1 MRCKYYDDFWG
12 ICCNGYSEYCEDDCP
27 YEDWKECN
35 CFCGESVKKKNKIT
49 PCYMCDNA
57 RLNNELT
64 EENDFSSCGI
74 GEFIYTPLPEGEYM
88 FEINMEDGYN
98 SWDIG
103 KVIFFS
109 KKDAEKTL
117 KERICNGTVL

>member
-1 MRCKYYDDFWG
+1 MTEKIKFLFTVGDILYD
-12 ICCNGYSEYCEDDCP
+12 IT
-27 YEDWKECN
+27 
-35 CFCGESVKKKNKIT
+35 ESLV
-49 PCYMCDNA
+49 
-57 RLNNELT
+57 NET
-64 EENDFSSCGI
+64 RIESI
-74 GEFIYTPLPEGEYM
+74 IYTPLPEGEYM

>member
-1 MRCKYYDDFWG
+1 MTEKIKFPFTVGDILYD
-12 ICCNGYSEYCEDDCP
+12 IT
-27 YEDWKECN
+27 
-35 CFCGESVKKKNKIT
+35 ESLV
-49 PCYMCDNA
+49 
-57 RLNNELT
+57 NET
-64 EENDFSSCGI
+64 RIESI
-74 GEFIYTPLPEGEYM
+74 IYTTLPEGEYM

>member
-1 MRCKYYDDFWG
+1 MTEKIIFPFTVGDILYD
-12 ICCNGYSEYCEDDCP
+12 IT
-27 YEDWKECN
+27 
-35 CFCGESVKKKNKIT
+35 ESLV
-49 PCYMCDNA
+49 
-57 RLNNELT
+57 NET
-64 EENDFSSCGI
+64 RIESI
-74 GEFIYTPLPEGEYM
+74 IYTPLPEGEYM

>member
-1 MRCKYYDDFWG
+1 MTEKIKFPFTVGDILYD
-12 ICCNGYSEYCEDDCP
+12 IT
-27 YEDWKECN
+27 
-35 CFCGESVKKKNKIT
+35 ESLV
-49 PCYMCDNA
+49 
-57 RLNNELT
+57 NET
-64 EENDFSSCGI
+64 RIESI
-74 GEFIYTPLPEGEYM
+74 IYTPLPEGEYM
-88 FEINMEDGYN
+88 FEINMEDCYN

>member
-1 MRCKYYDDFWG
+1 MTEKIKFPFTVGDILYD
-12 ICCNGYSEYCEDDCP
+12 IT
-27 YEDWKECN
+27 
-35 CFCGESVKKKNKIT
+35 ESLV
-49 PCYMCDNA
+49 
-57 RLNNELT
+57 NET
-64 EENDFSSCGI
+64 RIESI
-74 GEFIYTPLPEGEYM
+74 IYTPLPEGEYM

>member
-1 MRCKYYDDFWG
+1 MYFLYFFHGSRRGSTVDIVLMLQLWAWSVRKDTSQAGVCQVDPFDF
-12 ICCNGYSEYCEDDCP
+12 ICRQAFKGGSRI
-27 YEDWKECN
+27 
-35 CFCGESVKKKNKIT
+35 ESI
-49 PCYMCDNA
+49 
-57 RLNNELT
+57 
-64 EENDFSSCGI
+64 
-74 GEFIYTPLPEGEYM
+74 IYTPLPEGEYM